1 MFKNILK
8 GMLIGLAN
16 IIPGVSGGTL
26 AVSMG
31 LYDKIIHCISHFF
44 SDIVKNLLFLLP
56 ILLGMGIA
64 IVASSFGIDFLFETF
79 PLQTNLLFI
88 GLILGSLPAIYGKV
102 KSRSIK
108 VGYLVSALLFFAV
121 VVGMALLNGANA
133 QEKVIV
139 PGVGEMLLLF
149 LIGVLASAT
158 MVVPG
163 VSGSMM
169 LLVLGYYNPILRTI
183 QEFVIALVHWDWA
196 AMAGTFFILIPFGI
210 GVVVGIIVIAKII
223 EVVFDKFPMYAY
235 WAIMGL
241 LIASPV
247 AILMVGSFS
256 EITVVSV
263 LTGAL
268 TFLLGWFISRKLG
281 ETE

>member
-88 GLILGSLPAIYGKV
+88 GLILGSLPAIYKKV
-102 KSRSIK
+102 RSRSIK

-133 QEKVIV
+133 REKVIV
-139 PGVGEMLLLF
+139 PGVGEILLLF

>member
-196 AMAGTFFILIPFGI
+196 AMVGTFFILIPFGI

-235 WAIMGL
+235 WSIMGL

>member
-64 IVASSFGIDFLFETF
+64 IVASSFGIDYLFETF

-196 AMAGTFFILIPFGI
+196 AIVGTFFILIPFGI

-235 WAIMGL
+235 WSIMGL

>member
-88 GLILGSLPAIYGKV
+88 GLILGSLPAIYKKV

-133 QEKVIV
+133 REKVIV
-139 PGVGEMLLLF
+139 PGVGEILLLF

>member
-88 GLILGSLPAIYGKV
+88 GLILGSLPAIYKKV

>member
-88 GLILGSLPAIYGKV
+88 GLILGSLPAIYKKV
-102 KSRSIK
+102 RSRSIK

-133 QEKVIV
+133 REKVIV

>member
-44 SDIVKNLLFLLP
+44 SNIVKNVLFLLP
-56 ILLGMGIA
+56 ILLGMGVA

-79 PLQTNLLFI
+79 PLPTNLLFI
-88 GLILGSLPAIYGKV
+88 GLILGSLPTIYGKV
-102 KSRSIK
+102 KSRSVK

-121 VVGMALLNGANA
+121 VVGMALLNGADA
-133 QEKVIV
+133 REKVIV
-139 PGVGEMLLLF
+139 PGAGQMVLLF

-196 AMAGTFFILIPFGI
+196 AMVGTFFILIPFGI

-235 WAIMGL
+235 WSIMGL

-247 AILMVGSFS
+247 AILMVGSFPV
-256 EITVVSV
+256 ITAID
-263 LTGAL
+263 LITGVL
-268 TFLLGWFISRKLG
+268 TFLLGWFISRNLG

>member
-133 QEKVIV
+133 REKVIV

-268 TFLLGWFISRKLG
+268 TFLLGWFISRKMG

>member
-88 GLILGSLPAIYGKV
+88 GLILGSLPAIYKKV
-102 KSRSIK
+102 RSRSIK

-133 QEKVIV
+133 REKVIV

-183 QEFVIALVHWDWA
+183 QKFIIALVHWDWA

>member
-88 GLILGSLPAIYGKV
+88 GLILGSLPAIYKKV

-133 QEKVIV
+133 REKVIV
-139 PGVGEMLLLF
+139 PGVGEILLLF

-235 WAIMGL
+235 WSIMGL

>member
-196 AMAGTFFILIPFGI
+196 TMVGTFFILIPFGI

-235 WAIMGL
+235 WSIMGL

>member
-88 GLILGSLPAIYGKV
+88 GLILGSLPAIYKKV
-102 KSRSIK
+102 KGRSIK

-196 AMAGTFFILIPFGI
+196 TMVGTFFILIPFGI

-235 WAIMGL
+235 WSIMGL

-268 TFLLGWFISRKLG
+268 TFLLGWLISRKLG

>member
-235 WAIMGL
+235 WSIMGL

-256 EITVVSV
+256 EVNVVSV

>member
-139 PGVGEMLLLF
+139 PGVGEILLLF

-183 QEFVIALVHWDWA
+183 QEFVIALAHWDWA

-247 AILMVGSFS
+247 AILMVGSFP

>member
-1 MFKNILK
+1 MFKNIVK
-8 GMLIGLAN
+8 GMLIGLAS

-31 LYDKIIHCISHFF
+31 LYDKIIHCVNHFF

-56 ILLGMGIA
+56 IILGMGIA
-64 IVASSFGIDFLFETF
+64 VVASAFGIDFLFDTF

-102 KSRSIK
+102 KGQSIK
-108 VGYLVSALLFFAV
+108 IGYLAAALLFFAV
-121 VVGMALLNGANA
+121 VAGMAFLNGASA
-133 QEKVIV
+133 QDRVIV
-139 PGVGEMLLLF
+139 PGAGQAVLLF
-149 LIGVLASAT
+149 FIGVLASAT

-163 VSGSMM
+163 VSGSMI
-169 LLVLGYYNPILRTI
+169 LLVLGYYNPILRSI
-183 QEFVIALVHWDWA
+183 EDFVVALVHWDWE

-210 GVVVGIIVIAKII
+210 GVVAGIIVIAKII
-223 EVVFDKFPMYAY
+223 EVVFEKFPMYAY
-235 WAIMGL
+235 WSILGL

-247 AILMVGSFS
+247 AILMVGSFPGIS
-256 EITVVSV
+256 VLSV

-268 TFLLGWFISRKLG
+268 AFLLGWFVSRNLG
-281 ETE
+281 EGE

>member
-133 QEKVIV
+133 REKVIV

-196 AMAGTFFILIPFGI
+196 AMVGTFFILIPFGI

-235 WAIMGL
+235 WSIMGL

>member
-88 GLILGSLPAIYGKV
+88 GLILGSLPAIYKKV
-102 KSRSIK
+102 RSRSIK

-133 QEKVIV
+133 REKVIV

-196 AMAGTFFILIPFGI
+196 TMVGTFFILIPFGI